1 MSVWAVGFVCIIVA
15 TSVNNISHVVG
26 LSSAFKMM
34 WVTASS
40 IVAFVAYHRWDFVGG
55 DVVGEPVHCTVFPC
69 CIELSVAVST

>member
-55 DVVGEPVHCTVFPC
+55 DVVGEPVYCTVFPC